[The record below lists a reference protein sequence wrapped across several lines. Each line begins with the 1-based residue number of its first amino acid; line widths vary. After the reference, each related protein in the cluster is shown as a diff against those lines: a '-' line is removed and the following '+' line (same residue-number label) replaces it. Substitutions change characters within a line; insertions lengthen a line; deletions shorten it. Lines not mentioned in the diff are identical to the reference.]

1 MNCLAAFPA
10 GWIVPHQDHSSISK
24 ELLMKRTIF
33 IAFVLV
39 VSQPLLVG
47 AGVLVKWVIE
57 CGDGACASTV
67 RANSPFGS
75 PQDMLL
81 TMLAVAAPYLLAV
94 LVAAVTWL
102 LTSRT
107 AAQPAEPFPASSP
120 GLAVDHSLAGETR
133 EGQGRRR
140 IAAAFPSATTNGSG
154 PAARASRPLAHLRA
168 QHAGSSRK

>member
-47 AGVLVKWVIE
+47 AGVLTKWVIE
-57 CGDGACASTV
+57 CGDGACAGTLY
-67 RANSPFGS
+67 ATSPFG
-75 PQDMLL
+75 PPRDALL
-81 TMLAVAAPYLLAV
+81 TALTVAAPYLLAV

-107 AAQPAEPFPASSP
+107 VAQPVTEPFPASP
-120 GLAVDHSLAGETR
+120 APQAVGRPLAGGAR
-133 EGQGRRR
+133 EWQGRRR
-140 IAAAFPSATTNGSG
+140 AAVVAPHSG
-154 PAARASRPLAHLRA
+154 ISR
-168 QHAGSSRK
+168 